1 LHSRIVPEVTER
13 YKRLNRESRNTISE
27 RDLNMFRRPIVQT
40 FFVAVAS
47 FVFGAITPQ
56 SADAQGTPLKI
67 LVGYPAGGAVDVVA
81 RQVAESLRVN
91 GYNAIVE
98 NRTGAAGQLA
108 TEAMLAAP
116 ADGKTVV
123 LMPGGNASIFP
134 HVYPKMRYGMDD
146 LVPLAGVCS
155 FTFGLAVGP
164 ATPAKNLKEFV
175 EWAKANPGKAS
186 YGTPGGGTAMHFMGV
201 MFARKAGIEFI
212 HVPYRGGALAMTDVI
227 GGTVPALATTLPNLV
242 RPFKDGKLRILA
254 FTGDAALPTLAGVP
268 TFKELGYPELQMTEV
283 FGFFGSNKLP
293 KAIQSEL
300 EKALME
306 AAKSPRVV
314 TALEKLEFDSDV
326 VSAAKLGSQ
335 IKADFDRWGPVIK
348 ATGYK
353 IED

>member
-1 LHSRIVPEVTER
+1 MFSRQIA
-13 YKRLNRESRNTISE
+13 K
-27 RDLNMFRRPIVQT
+27 T
-40 FFVAVAS
+40 FSVFAAS
-47 FVFGAITPQ
+47 FLFAAFAPSMAG
-56 SADAQGTPLKI
+56 AQGNSLRI

-81 RQVAESLRVN
+81 RQVAESLRIN
-91 GYNAIVE
+91 GYNAVVE

-123 LMPGGNASIFP
+123 LMPGGNVSIFS
-134 HVYPKMRYGMDD
+134 HVYPKLRYGMND

-164 ATPAKNLKEFV
+164 GTPAKNLKEFV

-201 MFARKAGIEFI
+201 MFARKAGFEFV

-242 RPFKDGKLRILA
+242 RPYKEGKLRILA
-254 FTGDAALPTLAGVP
+254 FTGDAPLPSLAGVP
-268 TFKELGYPELQMTEV
+268 TFKEQGYPELQMTEV
-283 FGFFGSNKLP
+283 FGFFGSSKLP
-293 KAIQSEL
+293 AAIQSEL

-306 AAKSPRVV
+306 AARSPRVV

-326 VSAAKLGSQ
+326 TSAAKLGSQ
-335 IKADFDRWGPVIK
+335 IKADFERWGPVVK
-348 ATGYK
+348 NTGYK
-353 IED
+353 VED

>member
-1 LHSRIVPEVTER
+1 
-13 YKRLNRESRNTISE
+13 
-27 RDLNMFRRPIVQT
+27 MFRRPLVRA
-40 FFVAVAS
+40 FFVSLSS
-47 FVFGAITPQ
+47 FVLAAIIPLT
-56 SADAQGTPLKI
+56 ANAQGNTLRI

-81 RQVAESLRVN
+81 RQVAESLRTN

-123 LMPGGNASIFP
+123 LMPGGNVSVFP
-134 HVYPKMRYGMDD
+134 HVYPKMRYGIND

-164 ATPAKNLKEFV
+164 GTPAKNLKEFV
-175 EWAKANPGKAS
+175 DWAKANPGKAS
-186 YGTPGGGTAMHFMGV
+186 YGTPGAGTVMHFMGV
-201 MFARKAGIEFI
+201 MFARKAGIDFV
-212 HVPYRGGALAMTDVI
+212 HVPYRGGALAMTDVV
-227 GGTVPALATTLPNLV
+227 GGTIPALATTLPNLV
-242 RPFKDGKLRILA
+242 RSHKEGKLRILA
-254 FTGDAALPTLAGVP
+254 FTGDATLPTLAGVP
-268 TFKELGYPELQMTEV
+268 TFKEQGYPELQLTEV
-283 FGFFGSNKLP
+283 FGFFGSSKLP

-306 AAKSPRVV
+306 ASKSPRVV
-314 TALEKLEFDSDV
+314 SALEKLEFDSDV
-326 VSAAKLGSQ
+326 ISAGKLGDQ
-335 IKADFDRWGPVIK
+335 IKASFERWGPVIK